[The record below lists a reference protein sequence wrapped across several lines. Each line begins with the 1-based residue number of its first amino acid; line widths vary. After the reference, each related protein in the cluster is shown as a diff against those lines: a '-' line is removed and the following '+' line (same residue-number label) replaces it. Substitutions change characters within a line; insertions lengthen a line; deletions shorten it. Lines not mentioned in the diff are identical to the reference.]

1 MDVSQLQPI
10 GDLLAAEEQT
20 RAREQA
26 ALKPLVTRDVQHFRC
41 KPKAAAVLDRVWTSM
56 GMASREQASVWAPQ
70 LETSLLRRNRARVC
84 VGYYPAVGFDAP
96 AASGGAVS
104 LLAGKKRITPLVL
117 ELKARYFDY
126 YSLPH
131 SFPLGAAL
139 YTCVLTAR
147 VPPW

>member
-10 GDLLAAEEQT
+10 GDLLAAEEQS

-26 ALKPLVTRDVQHFRC
+26 ALRPLTNRDVQHFRV

-56 GMASREQASVWAPQ
+56 GMASREQASAWAPQ

-84 VGYYPAVGFDAP
+84 VGHYPAVGFDAP
-96 AASGGAVS
+96 AASGGGALS

-117 ELKARYFDY
+117 ELKARPMFM
-126 YSLPH
+126 
-131 SFPLGAAL
+131 
-139 YTCVLTAR
+139 R
-147 VPPW
+147 